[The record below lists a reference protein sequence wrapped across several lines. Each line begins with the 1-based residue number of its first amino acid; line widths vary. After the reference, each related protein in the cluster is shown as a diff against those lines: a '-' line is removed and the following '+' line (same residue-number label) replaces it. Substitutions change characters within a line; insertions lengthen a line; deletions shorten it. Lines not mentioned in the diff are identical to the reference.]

1 MIYLNLKGGLCN
13 MLFQIA
19 TAKSF
24 SIEKKT
30 DFSIMNLD
38 EHLQMLYNLSSEMPT
53 LINSFEYGKLR
64 MLSGVLTK
72 KPNSDLPTYSYPFE
86 YTKYNISLR
95 NCPNTAWT
103 PLYCPCKN
111 EGVWTKLSMT
121 SCP

>member
-64 MLSGVLTK
+64 IKIRYFSINLI
-72 KPNSDLPTYSYPFE
+72 E
-86 YTKYNISLR
+86 
-95 NCPNTAWT
+95 
-103 PLYCPCKN
+103 
-111 EGVWTKLSMT
+111 
-121 SCP
+121 